1 MSRKIRAV
9 FDLNVILSGI
19 GWRGV
24 PYKCLEA
31 VRDGT
36 VIGFVA
42 APALIRLKQLLVSKL
57 GYSEQQAVREV
68 DDLKSYLR
76 VVEITGSVRDMTGDP
91 EDDMVLECAI
101 KADADY
107 IISGDKKHLLPLGQ
121 YAGIPI
127 LSPPEF
133 LAKLAL

>member
-9 FDLNVILSGI
+9 FDLNVIFSGI
-19 GWRGV
+19 GWRGA

-31 VRDGT
+31 VRDGL

-42 APALIRLKQLLVSKL
+42 APSLTRLRQLLIIKL
-57 GYSEQQAVREV
+57 GYSDQQARHEV

-76 VVEITGSVRDMTGDP
+76 VVEITGFVRDVTGDP
-91 EDDMVLECAI
+91 EDDMVIECAI
-101 KADADY
+101 KSKADY
-107 IISGDKKHLLPLGQ
+107 IISGDKKHLLPLRE
-121 YAGIPI
+121 YEGIPI
-127 LSPPEF
+127 LSPSDF